1 MGGGAGALDKRGLRG
16 KVGGI
21 MTLTEIK
28 QEIPLLTLSER
39 LRLIRWLAADTDV
52 EIEEA
57 KAETW
62 DEQIREDMKAGR
74 LDFLFEEADTEYARG
89 ETEEWP

>member
-1 MGGGAGALDKRGLRG
+1 
-16 KVGGI
+16 

-39 LRLIRWLAADTDV
+39 LKLIRWLAADVDV
-52 EIEEA
+52 ETEEA
-57 KAETW
+57 KADAW
-62 DEQIREDMKAGR
+62 DAQIRKDMKAGR
-74 LDFLFEEADTEYARG
+74 LDFLFEEADAEYARG